1 MPDQTVRLFGIRHH
15 GPGCARSLL
24 RALEAMQPDCLL
36 IEGPPDGESVLPFV
50 LESGMCPPVALLVY
64 APDDSR
70 RAVFYPFAEFSP
82 EWRALRYGL
91 GQSLPVRF
99 MDLPIAHQFG
109 LDKAFEDECRA
120 KEEALRDAEGRT
132 KTEAAEGTEAPASG
146 AQAPENTA
154 TNTLAPEQPEGGDT
168 GDTDGNAGG
177 EASAQEDVYGDPL
190 DWLGRAAGYGD
201 GEAWWN
207 HMVEERI
214 DGLELFDAIREA
226 MTTLRAEAPR
236 RERGERETRREA
248 LREAYMRKT
257 LRQAKKE
264 GFQRIAVICGAWH
277 VPALEAETPAKQDND
292 LLKGLPKMKVAA
304 TWTPWTYANLSSRSG
319 YGAGVTSP
327 AWYEHLWRSGKG
339 DRAIGW
345 LTHAARLFREQDMD
359 CSSAHIIE
367 ASRLA
372 TSLAALRERPR
383 PGLPELYEALQ
394 TTVCM
399 GDPAPL
405 RLIERQLIVGDK
417 LGTIPETAPTVPLQR
432 DLEQQQKSLRLKPE
446 AARKVLDLDLRQA
459 NDLARSHLLHRLR
472 LLEIGWATPGGSRN
486 AKGTFHELWEMQWV
500 PELPIAVIAA
510 SRWGNTILEA
520 ATAKAVELSGEADLL
535 RLAELV
541 NDILEQ
547 QQKSLRLKPEAARK
561 VLDLDLRQANDLAR
575 SHLLHRLRLLEIGW
589 ATPGGSRNAK
599 GTFHELWEM
608 QWVPEL
614 PIAVI
619 AASRWGNTI
628 LEAATAKAVE
638 LSGEA
643 DLLRLAELVN
653 DILFADLP
661 DAVGHAT
668 RMLEEKAA
676 TANDVGQ
683 LLEAIPPLA
692 AIARYGNVRQT
703 DAGMVA
709 RVLEGL
715 IPRASIGLPGACTSL
730 DDESAA
736 AMRARIIAAH
746 NAIRLLGNE
755 GLWESWLSAL
765 HQTAL
770 RGGMVH
776 ELLRGMAVRLLFDE
790 QRLPVEEAARLMS
803 LSLSAAAAPASASA
817 WIEGFLNQSALVL
830 LHDDAL
836 WGVLANWLDG
846 LNDTH
851 FTNILPMLRRTFSGF
866 SAPERQQLGERA
878 KRAAGK
884 PMQKQAETRWD
895 AERAALP
902 VPLLRRVLG
911 LTAQA

>member
-132 KTEAAEGTEAPASG
+132 KTDAAEGTEAPASG

-154 TNTLAPEQPEGGDT
+154 TLAPEQPEGGDT

-226 MTTLRAEAPR
+226 MTALRAEAPR

-277 VPALEAETPAKQDND
+277 VPALEAETPAKQDNE

-399 GDPAPL
+399 GDSAPL

-486 AKGTFHELWEMQWV
+486 AKGTFHELWEMQWA
-500 PELPIAVIAA
+500 PELSIAVIAA
-510 SRWGNTILEA
+510 SRWGNTI
-520 ATAKAVELSGEADLL
+520 
-535 RLAELV
+535 
-541 NDILEQ
+541 
-547 QQKSLRLKPEAARK
+547 
-561 VLDLDLRQANDLAR
+561 
-575 SHLLHRLRLLEIGW
+575 
-589 ATPGGSRNAK
+589 
-599 GTFHELWEM
+599 F
-608 QWVPEL
+608 
-614 PIAVI
+614 
-619 AASRWGNTI
+619 
-628 LEAATAKAVE
+628 EAATAKAVE

-736 AMRARIIAAH
+736 AMRDRIIAAH
-746 NAIRLLGNE
+746 NAVRLLGDE
-755 GLWESWLSAL
+755 DRRESWLSAL

-770 RGGMVH
+770 RDGTAH

-846 LNDTH
+846 LNETH

-866 SAPERQQLGERA
+866 SAPERRQLGERA

-902 VPLLRRVLG
+902 RPVAAARARPHGTGINGWRAL
-911 LTAQA
+911 ASE

>member
-82 EWRALRYGL
+82 EWQALRYGL

-132 KTEAAEGTEAPASG
+132 KTDAAEGTEAPASG

-154 TNTLAPEQPEGGDT
+154 TLAPEQPEGGDT

-226 MTTLRAEAPR
+226 MTALRAEAPR

-277 VPALEAETPAKQDND
+277 VPALEAETPAKQDNE

-399 GDPAPL
+399 GDSAPL

-510 SRWGNTILEA
+510 SRWGNTI
-520 ATAKAVELSGEADLL
+520 
-535 RLAELV
+535 
-541 NDILEQ
+541 
-547 QQKSLRLKPEAARK
+547 
-561 VLDLDLRQANDLAR
+561 
-575 SHLLHRLRLLEIGW
+575 
-589 ATPGGSRNAK
+589 
-599 GTFHELWEM
+599 F
-608 QWVPEL
+608 
-614 PIAVI
+614 
-619 AASRWGNTI
+619 
-628 LEAATAKAVE
+628 EAATAKAVE

-736 AMRARIIAAH
+736 AMRDRIIAAH
-746 NAIRLLGNE
+746 NAVRLLGDE
-755 GLWESWLSAL
+755 DRWESWLSAL

-770 RGGMVH
+770 RDGTAH

-846 LNDTH
+846 LNETH

-866 SAPERQQLGERA
+866 SAPERRQLGERA

>member
-132 KTEAAEGTEAPASG
+132 KTDAAEGTEAPASG

-154 TNTLAPEQPEGGDT
+154 TLAPEQPEGGDT

-226 MTTLRAEAPR
+226 MTALRAEAPR

-277 VPALEAETPAKQDND
+277 VPALEAETPAKQDNE

-399 GDPAPL
+399 GDSAPL

-486 AKGTFHELWEMQWV
+486 AKGTFHELWEMQWA
-500 PELPIAVIAA
+500 PELSIAVIAA
-510 SRWGNTILEA
+510 SRWGNTI
-520 ATAKAVELSGEADLL
+520 
-535 RLAELV
+535 
-541 NDILEQ
+541 
-547 QQKSLRLKPEAARK
+547 
-561 VLDLDLRQANDLAR
+561 
-575 SHLLHRLRLLEIGW
+575 
-589 ATPGGSRNAK
+589 
-599 GTFHELWEM
+599 F
-608 QWVPEL
+608 
-614 PIAVI
+614 
-619 AASRWGNTI
+619 
-628 LEAATAKAVE
+628 EAATAKAVE

-736 AMRARIIAAH
+736 AMRDRIIAAH
-746 NAIRLLGNE
+746 NAVRLLGDE
-755 GLWESWLSAL
+755 DRWESWLSAL

-770 RGGMVH
+770 RDGTAH

-846 LNDTH
+846 LNETH

-866 SAPERQQLGERA
+866 SAPERRQLGERA

-911 LTAQA
+911 LTALA

>member
-82 EWRALRYGL
+82 EWQALRYGL

-132 KTEAAEGTEAPASG
+132 KTDAAEGTEAPASG

-226 MTTLRAEAPR
+226 MTALRAEAPR

-277 VPALEAETPAKQDND
+277 VPALGAETPAKQDND

-486 AKGTFHELWEMQWV
+486 AKGTFHELWEMQWA
-500 PELPIAVIAA
+500 PELSIAVIAA
-510 SRWGNTILEA
+510 SRWGNTI
-520 ATAKAVELSGEADLL
+520 
-535 RLAELV
+535 
-541 NDILEQ
+541 
-547 QQKSLRLKPEAARK
+547 
-561 VLDLDLRQANDLAR
+561 
-575 SHLLHRLRLLEIGW
+575 
-589 ATPGGSRNAK
+589 
-599 GTFHELWEM
+599 F
-608 QWVPEL
+608 
-614 PIAVI
+614 
-619 AASRWGNTI
+619 
-628 LEAATAKAVE
+628 EAATAKAVE

-755 GLWESWLSAL
+755 GLWESWLSDGPARRDGPRAAAG
-765 HQTAL
+765 HG
-770 RGGMVH
+770 RPP
-776 ELLRGMAVRLLFDE
+776 AVRRAAPPCGRSRPADE
-790 QRLPVEEAARLMS
+790 PFPVGGGRARLGLRMDRRVPEPKRAGAAARRRPVGCARQLAGRPERYAFYQHPS
-803 LSLSAAAAPASASA
+803 HAAPDILGLFRSRAPAARRTRQTSRREADAETGRNPLGCGTRGPARPVAAARARPHGTGINGWRALAS
-817 WIEGFLNQSALVL
+817 E
-830 LHDDAL
+830 
-836 WGVLANWLDG
+836 
-846 LNDTH
+846 
-851 FTNILPMLRRTFSGF
+851 
-866 SAPERQQLGERA
+866 
-878 KRAAGK
+878 
-884 PMQKQAETRWD
+884 
-895 AERAALP
+895 
-902 VPLLRRVLG
+902 
-911 LTAQA
+911 

>member
-24 RALEAMQPDCLL
+24 LALEAMQPDCLL

-82 EWRALRYGL
+82 EWQALRYGL

-120 KEEALRDAEGRT
+120 AEEEALREAEGRT
-132 KTEAAEGTEAPASG
+132 KTEPAEGTEAPASD
-146 AQAPENTA
+146 AQAPEGAAPDALTGGE
-154 TNTLAPEQPEGGDT
+154 APEQPEGGD
-168 GDTDGNAGG
+168 AGG
-177 EASAQEDVYGDPL
+177 AEGDAGDEASDQEEVYGDPL

-236 RERGERETRREA
+236 RERGEQEARREA

-277 VPALEAETPAKQDND
+277 VPALEAETPAKQDNG

-345 LTHAARLFREQDMD
+345 LAHAARLFREQDMD

-432 DLEQQQKSLRLKPE
+432 DLGQQQKSLRLKPE
-446 AARKVLDLDLRQA
+446 AAQKVLDLDLRQA

-472 LLEIGWATPGGSRN
+472 LLEIGWAAPGGGRN

-500 PELPIAVIAA
+500 PELSIAVIAA

-520 ATAKAVELSGEADLL
+520 ATAKAVELS
-535 RLAELV
+535 R
-541 NDILEQ
+541 
-547 QQKSLRLKPEAARK
+547 
-561 VLDLDLRQANDLAR
+561 
-575 SHLLHRLRLLEIGW
+575 
-589 ATPGGSRNAK
+589 
-599 GTFHELWEM
+599 
-608 QWVPEL
+608 
-614 PIAVI
+614 
-619 AASRWGNTI
+619 
-628 LEAATAKAVE
+628 
-638 LSGEA
+638 EA

-683 LLEAIPPLA
+683 LLEAIPSLA
-692 AIARYGNVRQT
+692 AIARYGNVRRT

-709 RVLEGL
+709 RVLDGL

-736 AMRARIIAAH
+736 AMRTRIITAH

-770 RGGMVH
+770 RDGMVH

-790 QRLPVEEAARLMS
+790 QRLPVEETARLMS

-846 LNDTH
+846 LNETH

-866 SAPERQQLGERA
+866 SAPERRQLGERA
-878 KRAAGK
+878 KRPAGK

-911 LTAQA
+911 FTDQA

>member
-120 KEEALRDAEGRT
+120 KEAAPRDAEGRT
-132 KTEAAEGTEAPASG
+132 KTDAAEGTEAPASG
-146 AQAPENTA
+146 AQVPENTA
-154 TNTLAPEQPEGGDT
+154 TLAPEQPEGGDT

-190 DWLGRAAGYGD
+190 DWFGRAAGYGD

-207 HMVEERI
+207 HMVEECI

-226 MTTLRAEAPR
+226 MTALRAEAPR

-292 LLKGLPKMKVAA
+292 LLKGLPKIKVAA

-417 LGTIPETAPTVPLQR
+417 LGTIPETTPTVPLQR

-510 SRWGNTILEA
+510 SRWGNTI
-520 ATAKAVELSGEADLL
+520 
-535 RLAELV
+535 
-541 NDILEQ
+541 
-547 QQKSLRLKPEAARK
+547 
-561 VLDLDLRQANDLAR
+561 
-575 SHLLHRLRLLEIGW
+575 
-589 ATPGGSRNAK
+589 
-599 GTFHELWEM
+599 F
-608 QWVPEL
+608 
-614 PIAVI
+614 
-619 AASRWGNTI
+619 
-628 LEAATAKAVE
+628 EAATAKAVE

-736 AMRARIIAAH
+736 AMRDRIIAAH
-746 NAIRLLGNE
+746 NAVRLLGDE
-755 GLWESWLSAL
+755 DRWESWLSAL

-770 RGGMVH
+770 RDGTAH

-846 LNDTH
+846 LNETH

-866 SAPERQQLGERA
+866 SAPERRQLGERA

>member
-82 EWRALRYGL
+82 EWQALRYGL

-132 KTEAAEGTEAPASG
+132 KTDAAEGTEAPASG

-154 TNTLAPEQPEGGDT
+154 TLAPEQPEGGDT

-226 MTTLRAEAPR
+226 MTALRAEAPR

-486 AKGTFHELWEMQWV
+486 AKGTFHELWEMQWA
-500 PELPIAVIAA
+500 PELSIAVIAA
-510 SRWGNTILEA
+510 SRWGNTI
-520 ATAKAVELSGEADLL
+520 
-535 RLAELV
+535 
-541 NDILEQ
+541 
-547 QQKSLRLKPEAARK
+547 
-561 VLDLDLRQANDLAR
+561 
-575 SHLLHRLRLLEIGW
+575 
-589 ATPGGSRNAK
+589 
-599 GTFHELWEM
+599 F
-608 QWVPEL
+608 
-614 PIAVI
+614 
-619 AASRWGNTI
+619 
-628 LEAATAKAVE
+628 EAATAKAVE

-736 AMRARIIAAH
+736 AMRDRIIAAH
-746 NAIRLLGNE
+746 NAVRLLGDE
-755 GLWESWLSAL
+755 DRWESWLSAL

-770 RGGMVH
+770 RDGTAH

-846 LNDTH
+846 LNETH

-866 SAPERQQLGERA
+866 SAPERRQLGERA

-884 PMQKQAETRWD
+884 PMQKLRYLFTVRFV
-895 AERAALP
+895 P
-902 VPLLRRVLG
+902 VIPDI
-911 LTAQA
+911 A

>member
-1 MPDQTVRLFGIRHH
+1 MPGFSGCTHLGANGANAAPQLLQEEGRTPACRFGEKGFLESPLPSAGTLPQQFTKGFAMPDQTVRLFGIRHH

-132 KTEAAEGTEAPASG
+132 KTDAAEGTEAPASG

-154 TNTLAPEQPEGGDT
+154 TLAPEQPEGGDT

-226 MTTLRAEAPR
+226 MTALRAEAPR

-277 VPALEAETPAKQDND
+277 VPALEAETPAKQDNE

-399 GDPAPL
+399 GDSAPL

-486 AKGTFHELWEMQWV
+486 AKGTFHELWEMQWA
-500 PELPIAVIAA
+500 PELSIAVIAA
-510 SRWGNTILEA
+510 SRWGNTI
-520 ATAKAVELSGEADLL
+520 
-535 RLAELV
+535 
-541 NDILEQ
+541 
-547 QQKSLRLKPEAARK
+547 
-561 VLDLDLRQANDLAR
+561 
-575 SHLLHRLRLLEIGW
+575 
-589 ATPGGSRNAK
+589 
-599 GTFHELWEM
+599 F
-608 QWVPEL
+608 
-614 PIAVI
+614 
-619 AASRWGNTI
+619 
-628 LEAATAKAVE
+628 EAATAKAVE

-736 AMRARIIAAH
+736 AMRDRIIAAH
-746 NAIRLLGNE
+746 NAVRLLGDE
-755 GLWESWLSAL
+755 DRWESWLSAL

-770 RGGMVH
+770 RDGTAH

-846 LNDTH
+846 LNETH

-866 SAPERQQLGERA
+866 SAPERRQLGERA

>member
-120 KEEALRDAEGRT
+120 KEDALRDAEGRT
-132 KTEAAEGTEAPASG
+132 KTDAAEGTEAPASG

-154 TNTLAPEQPEGGDT
+154 TLAPEQPEGGDT

-226 MTTLRAEAPR
+226 MTALRAEAPR

-277 VPALEAETPAKQDND
+277 VPALEAETPAKQDNE

-399 GDPAPL
+399 GDSAPL

-486 AKGTFHELWEMQWV
+486 AKGTFHELWEMQWA
-500 PELPIAVIAA
+500 PELSIAVIAA
-510 SRWGNTILEA
+510 SRWGNTI
-520 ATAKAVELSGEADLL
+520 
-535 RLAELV
+535 
-541 NDILEQ
+541 
-547 QQKSLRLKPEAARK
+547 
-561 VLDLDLRQANDLAR
+561 
-575 SHLLHRLRLLEIGW
+575 
-589 ATPGGSRNAK
+589 
-599 GTFHELWEM
+599 F
-608 QWVPEL
+608 
-614 PIAVI
+614 
-619 AASRWGNTI
+619 
-628 LEAATAKAVE
+628 EAATAKAVE

-736 AMRARIIAAH
+736 AMRDRIIAAH
-746 NAIRLLGNE
+746 NAVRLLGDE
-755 GLWESWLSAL
+755 DRWESWLSAL

-770 RGGMVH
+770 RDGTAH

-846 LNDTH
+846 LNETH

-866 SAPERQQLGERA
+866 SAPERRQLGERA

>member
-50 LESGMCPPVALLVY
+50 LEPAMRPPVALLVY
-64 APDDSR
+64 APEDSR

-82 EWRALRYGL
+82 EWQALRYGL
-91 GQSLPVRF
+91 SRSLPVRF
-99 MDLPIAHQFG
+99 MDLPITHQFG
-109 LDKAFEDECRA
+109 LDKASEDECRA
-120 KEEALRDAEGRT
+120 ADEKALQEAENAAPETGADTPEPTAQGEDEADATGPSAGSG
-132 KTEAAEGTEAPASG
+132 AAGASKADGTDGTAEDDASG
-146 AQAPENTA
+146 
-154 TNTLAPEQPEGGDT
+154 
-168 GDTDGNAGG
+168 
-177 EASAQEDVYGDPL
+177 EDVYGDPL

-236 RERGERETRREA
+236 RERGEREMRREA
-248 LREAYMRKT
+248 LREAHMRKT

-264 GFQRIAVICGAWH
+264 GFQNIAVICGAWH
-277 VPALEAETPAKQDND
+277 VPALEADTPAKQDND
-292 LLKGLPKMKVAA
+292 LLKGLPKMKAAA
-304 TWTPWTYANLSSRSG
+304 TWTPWTYLNLSSRSG

-372 TSLAALRERPR
+372 ASLAALRERPR
-383 PGLPELYEALQ
+383 PGLLELYEALQ

-399 GDPAPL
+399 GDAAPL

-417 LGTIPETAPTVPLQR
+417 LGGIPESAPTVPLQR

-446 AARKVLDLDLRQA
+446 AAQKVLDLDLRQA

-472 LLEIGWATPGGSRN
+472 LLEIGWATPRANRN
-486 AKGTFHELWEMQWV
+486 AKGTFHELWEMQWA
-500 PELPIAVIAA
+500 PELAVAVIAA

-520 ATAKAVELSGEADLL
+520 ATAKTVELAREAELL
-535 RLAELV
+535 RL
-541 NDILEQ
+541 
-547 QQKSLRLKPEAARK
+547 
-561 VLDLDLRQANDLAR
+561 
-575 SHLLHRLRLLEIGW
+575 
-589 ATPGGSRNAK
+589 T
-599 GTFHELWEM
+599 
-608 QWVPEL
+608 
-614 PIAVI
+614 
-619 AASRWGNTI
+619 
-628 LEAATAKAVE
+628 
-638 LSGEA
+638 
-643 DLLRLAELVN
+643 ELVN

-661 DAVGHAT
+661 DAVGYAT

-692 AIARYGNVRQT
+692 AVARYGNVRRT

-715 IPRASIGLPGACTSL
+715 IPRAAIGLPGACTSL
-730 DDESAA
+730 SDESAA
-736 AMRARIIAAH
+736 AMRERIIAAH
-746 NAIRLLGNE
+746 NAIRLLGDE
-755 GLWESWLSAL
+755 TLSESWLSAL

-770 RGGMVH
+770 REGTVH
-776 ELLRGMAVRLLFDE
+776 ELLQGTAVRLLFDE
-790 QRLPVEEAARLMS
+790 QRLPMEEVARLMG
-803 LSLSAAAAPASASA
+803 LSLSAASEPAAASA

-836 WGVLANWLDG
+836 WSVLANWLDG
-846 LNDTH
+846 LTDTH
-851 FTNILPMLRRTFSGF
+851 FTSILPMLRRTFSGF
-866 SAPERQQLGERA
+866 SGPERRQLGERA
-878 KRAAGK
+878 KRPAGK
-884 PMQKQAETRWD
+884 TMHGQAETRWD

-902 VPLLRRVLG
+902 VPFLRRVLG
-911 LTAQA
+911 LAAQA

>member
-50 LESGMCPPVALLVY
+50 LESAMCPPVALLVY

-132 KTEAAEGTEAPASG
+132 KTDAAEGTEAPASG

-154 TNTLAPEQPEGGDT
+154 TLAPEQPEGGDT

-226 MTTLRAEAPR
+226 MTALRAEAPR

-277 VPALEAETPAKQDND
+277 VPALEAETPAKQDNE

-399 GDPAPL
+399 GDSAPL

-486 AKGTFHELWEMQWV
+486 AKGTFHELWEMQWA
-500 PELPIAVIAA
+500 PELSIAVIAA
-510 SRWGNTILEA
+510 SRWGNTI
-520 ATAKAVELSGEADLL
+520 
-535 RLAELV
+535 
-541 NDILEQ
+541 
-547 QQKSLRLKPEAARK
+547 
-561 VLDLDLRQANDLAR
+561 
-575 SHLLHRLRLLEIGW
+575 
-589 ATPGGSRNAK
+589 
-599 GTFHELWEM
+599 F
-608 QWVPEL
+608 
-614 PIAVI
+614 
-619 AASRWGNTI
+619 
-628 LEAATAKAVE
+628 EAATAKAVE

-736 AMRARIIAAH
+736 AMRDRIIAAH
-746 NAIRLLGNE
+746 NAVRLLGDE
-755 GLWESWLSAL
+755 DRWESWLSAL

-770 RGGMVH
+770 RDGTAH

-846 LNDTH
+846 LNETH

-866 SAPERQQLGERA
+866 SAPERRQLGERA

>member
-1 MPDQTVRLFGIRHH
+1 MPGFSGCTHLGANGANAAPQLLQEEGRTPACRFGEKGFLESPLPSAGTLPQQFTKGFAMPDQTVRLFGIRHH

-132 KTEAAEGTEAPASG
+132 KTDAAEGTEATASG

-154 TNTLAPEQPEGGDT
+154 TLAPEQPEGGDT

-226 MTTLRAEAPR
+226 MTALRAEAPR

-277 VPALEAETPAKQDND
+277 VPALEAETPAKQDNE

-399 GDPAPL
+399 GDSAPL

-417 LGTIPETAPTVPLQR
+417 LGTIPETTPTVPLQR
-432 DLEQQQKSLRLKPE
+432 D
-446 AARKVLDLDLRQA
+446 
-459 NDLARSHLLHRLR
+459 
-472 LLEIGWATPGGSRN
+472 
-486 AKGTFHELWEMQWV
+486 
-500 PELPIAVIAA
+500 
-510 SRWGNTILEA
+510 
-520 ATAKAVELSGEADLL
+520 
-535 RLAELV
+535 
-541 NDILEQ
+541 LEQ

-661 DAVGHAT
+661 DAVGYAT

-736 AMRARIIAAH
+736 AMRDRIIAAH
-746 NAIRLLGNE
+746 NAVRLLGDE
-755 GLWESWLSAL
+755 DRWESWLSAL

-770 RGGMVH
+770 RDGTAH

-846 LNDTH
+846 LNETH

-866 SAPERQQLGERA
+866 SAPERRQLGERA

>member
-1 MPDQTVRLFGIRHH
+1 
-15 GPGCARSLL
+15 
-24 RALEAMQPDCLL
+24 
-36 IEGPPDGESVLPFV
+36 
-50 LESGMCPPVALLVY
+50 
-64 APDDSR
+64 
-70 RAVFYPFAEFSP
+70 
-82 EWRALRYGL
+82 
-91 GQSLPVRF
+91 
-99 MDLPIAHQFG
+99 
-109 LDKAFEDECRA
+109 
-120 KEEALRDAEGRT
+120 
-132 KTEAAEGTEAPASG
+132 
-146 AQAPENTA
+146 
-154 TNTLAPEQPEGGDT
+154 
-168 GDTDGNAGG
+168 
-177 EASAQEDVYGDPL
+177 
-190 DWLGRAAGYGD
+190 
-201 GEAWWN
+201 
-207 HMVEERI
+207 
-214 DGLELFDAIREA
+214 
-226 MTTLRAEAPR
+226 
-236 RERGERETRREA
+236 
-248 LREAYMRKT
+248 
-257 LRQAKKE
+257 
-264 GFQRIAVICGAWH
+264 
-277 VPALEAETPAKQDND
+277 
-292 LLKGLPKMKVAA
+292 
-304 TWTPWTYANLSSRSG
+304 
-319 YGAGVTSP
+319 
-327 AWYEHLWRSGKG
+327 
-339 DRAIGW
+339 
-345 LTHAARLFREQDMD
+345 MD

-417 LGTIPETAPTVPLQR
+417 LGTIPETTPTVPLQR

-520 ATAKAVELSGEADLL
+520 ATAKAVVYQINENDQEAHEKLVLSQLSREA
-535 RLAELV
+535 
-541 NDILEQ
+541 
-547 QQKSLRLKPEAARK
+547 
-561 VLDLDLRQANDLAR
+561 
-575 SHLLHRLRLLEIGW
+575 G
-589 ATPGGSRNAK
+589 
-599 GTFHELWEM
+599 
-608 QWVPEL
+608 
-614 PIAVI
+614 
-619 AASRWGNTI
+619 
-628 LEAATAKAVE
+628 
-638 LSGEA
+638 
-643 DLLRLAELVN
+643 LLRLAELVN

-770 RGGMVH
+770 RDGMVH

-866 SAPERQQLGERA
+866 SAPERRQLGERA
-878 KRAAGK
+878 KRPAGK
-884 PMQKQAETRWD
+884 PMREQAETRWD

-911 LTAQA
+911 LTAQQA

>member
-132 KTEAAEGTEAPASG
+132 KTDAAEGTEAPASG

-154 TNTLAPEQPEGGDT
+154 TLAPEQPEGGDT

-226 MTTLRAEAPR
+226 MTALRAEAPR

-277 VPALEAETPAKQDND
+277 VPALEAETPAKQDNE

-399 GDPAPL
+399 GDSAPL

-417 LGTIPETAPTVPLQR
+417 LGTIPETTPTVPLQR
-432 DLEQQQKSLRLKPE
+432 D
-446 AARKVLDLDLRQA
+446 
-459 NDLARSHLLHRLR
+459 
-472 LLEIGWATPGGSRN
+472 
-486 AKGTFHELWEMQWV
+486 
-500 PELPIAVIAA
+500 
-510 SRWGNTILEA
+510 
-520 ATAKAVELSGEADLL
+520 
-535 RLAELV
+535 
-541 NDILEQ
+541 LEQ

-661 DAVGHAT
+661 DAVGYAT

-736 AMRARIIAAH
+736 AMRDRIIAAH
-746 NAIRLLGNE
+746 NAVRLLGDE
-755 GLWESWLSAL
+755 DRWESWLSAL

-770 RGGMVH
+770 RDGTAH

-846 LNDTH
+846 LNETH

-866 SAPERQQLGERA
+866 SAPERRQLGERA

>member
-82 EWRALRYGL
+82 EWQALRYGL

-132 KTEAAEGTEAPASG
+132 KTDAAEGTEAPASG

-417 LGTIPETAPTVPLQR
+417 LGTIPETTPTVPLQR
-432 DLEQQQKSLRLKPE
+432 D
-446 AARKVLDLDLRQA
+446 
-459 NDLARSHLLHRLR
+459 
-472 LLEIGWATPGGSRN
+472 
-486 AKGTFHELWEMQWV
+486 
-500 PELPIAVIAA
+500 
-510 SRWGNTILEA
+510 
-520 ATAKAVELSGEADLL
+520 
-535 RLAELV
+535 
-541 NDILEQ
+541 LEQ

-736 AMRARIIAAH
+736 AMRDRIIAAH
-746 NAIRLLGNE
+746 NAVRLLGDE
-755 GLWESWLSAL
+755 DRWESWLSAL

-770 RGGMVH
+770 RDGTAH

-866 SAPERQQLGERA
+866 SAPERRQLGERA

>member
-1 MPDQTVRLFGIRHH
+1 MPDQTVRFFGIRHH

-36 IEGPPDGESVLPFV
+36 IEGPPDGECVLPFV
-50 LESGMCPPVALLVY
+50 LELAMCPPVALLVY
-64 APDDSR
+64 APEDSR

-82 EWRALRYGL
+82 EWQALRYGL

-120 KEEALRDAEGRT
+120 AEEEASRETGYAAMEEGEKAQGTLAGTPAVENDGADTSSARGTLETSGADDAGGNPEGD
-132 KTEAAEGTEAPASG
+132 ASG
-146 AQAPENTA
+146 DEEIYA
-154 TNTLAPEQPEGGDT
+154 
-168 GDTDGNAGG
+168 
-177 EASAQEDVYGDPL
+177 DPL

-207 HMVEERI
+207 HMVEERL

-236 RERGERETRREA
+236 RERSERETRREA
-248 LREAYMRKT
+248 LREAHMRKT
-257 LRQAKKE
+257 LRQTKKD

-277 VPALEAETPAKQDND
+277 VPALEAETPAKQDNE

-304 TWTPWTYANLSSRSG
+304 TWTPWTYLNLSSRSG

-367 ASRLA
+367 AARLA
-372 TSLAALRERPR
+372 ASLAALRERPR
-383 PGLPELYEALQ
+383 PGLQELYEALQ

-399 GDPAPL
+399 GEGAPL

-417 LGTIPETAPTVPLQR
+417 LGAIPETAPTVPLQQ

-446 AARKVLDLDLRQA
+446 AAQKVVDLDLRQA

-472 LLEIGWATPGGSRN
+472 LLEIGWAAPGGARN
-486 AKGTFHELWEMQWV
+486 AKGTFHELWEMQWT
-500 PELPIAVIAA
+500 PELSIAVIAA

-520 ATAKAVELSGEADLL
+520 ATAKAVELSREA
-535 RLAELV
+535 E
-541 NDILEQ
+541 
-547 QQKSLRLKPEAARK
+547 
-561 VLDLDLRQANDLAR
+561 
-575 SHLLHRLRLLEIGW
+575 
-589 ATPGGSRNAK
+589 
-599 GTFHELWEM
+599 
-608 QWVPEL
+608 
-614 PIAVI
+614 
-619 AASRWGNTI
+619 
-628 LEAATAKAVE
+628 
-638 LSGEA
+638 
-643 DLLRLAELVN
+643 LLRLAELVN

-683 LLEAIPPLA
+683 LLEAIPSLA
-692 AIARYGNVRQT
+692 AIARYGNVRRT

-715 IPRASIGLPGACTSL
+715 IPRAAIGLPGACTSL

-736 AMRARIIAAH
+736 AMRNRIIAAH
-746 NAIRLLGNE
+746 NAIRLLGDE
-755 GLWESWLSAL
+755 GLSEGWLSAL

-770 RGGMVH
+770 RDGTVH
-776 ELLRGMAVRLLFDE
+776 ELLRGMAARLLFDE
-790 QRLPVEEAARLMS
+790 QRLPMEEAARLMS
-803 LSLSAAAAPASASA
+803 LSLSAASAPATASA
-817 WIEGFLNQSALVL
+817 WIEGFLNQNALVL

-836 WGVLANWLDG
+836 WGVLADWLDG
-846 LNDTH
+846 LADTH

-866 SAPERQQLGERA
+866 SAPERRQLGERA
-878 KRAAGK
+878 KRPSARQAHG
-884 PMQKQAETRWD
+884 QAEARWD
-895 AERAALP
+895 VERAALP
-902 VPLLRRVLG
+902 VPFLRRVLG
-911 LTAQA
+911 LGVQA

>member
-15 GPGCARSLL
+15 GPGGARSLL

-50 LESGMCPPVALLVY
+50 LEPAMRPPVALLVY
-64 APDDSR
+64 APEDSR

-82 EWRALRYGL
+82 EWQALRYGL
-91 GQSLPVRF
+91 SRSLPVRF
-99 MDLPIAHQFG
+99 MDLPITHQFG

-120 KEEALRDAEGRT
+120 ADEKALQEAENAAPEPTAQGEDEADATGPS
-132 KTEAAEGTEAPASG
+132 AGSG
-146 AQAPENTA
+146 AAGAPKA
-154 TNTLAPEQPEGGDT
+154 DG
-168 GDTDGNAGG
+168 TDGTAEDDAPG
-177 EASAQEDVYGDPL
+177 EDVYGDPL

-236 RERGERETRREA
+236 RERGEREMRREA
-248 LREAYMRKT
+248 LREAHMRKT

-264 GFQRIAVICGAWH
+264 GFQNIAVICGAWH
-277 VPALEAETPAKQDND
+277 VPALEADMPPKQDND
-292 LLKGLPKMKVAA
+292 LLKGLPKMKAAA
-304 TWTPWTYANLSSRSG
+304 TWTPWTYLNLSSRSG

-372 TSLAALRERPR
+372 ASLAALRERPR
-383 PGLPELYEALQ
+383 PGLLELYEALQ

-399 GDPAPL
+399 GDAAPL

-417 LGTIPETAPTVPLQR
+417 LGGIPESAPTVPLQR

-446 AARKVLDLDLRQA
+446 AAQKVLDLDLRQA

-472 LLEIGWATPGGSRN
+472 LLEIGWATPGANRN
-486 AKGTFHELWEMQWV
+486 AKGTFHELWEMQWA
-500 PELPIAVIAA
+500 PELAVAVIAA

-520 ATAKAVELSGEADLL
+520 ATAKTVELAREAELL
-535 RLAELV
+535 RL
-541 NDILEQ
+541 
-547 QQKSLRLKPEAARK
+547 
-561 VLDLDLRQANDLAR
+561 
-575 SHLLHRLRLLEIGW
+575 
-589 ATPGGSRNAK
+589 T
-599 GTFHELWEM
+599 
-608 QWVPEL
+608 
-614 PIAVI
+614 
-619 AASRWGNTI
+619 
-628 LEAATAKAVE
+628 
-638 LSGEA
+638 
-643 DLLRLAELVN
+643 ELVN

-661 DAVGHAT
+661 DAVGYAT

-692 AIARYGNVRQT
+692 AVARYGNVRRT

-715 IPRASIGLPGACTSL
+715 IPRAAIGLPGACTSL
-730 DDESAA
+730 SDESAA
-736 AMRARIIAAH
+736 AMRERIIAAH
-746 NAIRLLGNE
+746 NAIRLLGDETLSE
-755 GLWESWLSAL
+755 GWLSAL

-770 RGGMVH
+770 REGTVH
-776 ELLRGMAVRLLFDE
+776 ELLQGTAVRLLFDE
-790 QRLPVEEAARLMS
+790 QRLPMEEVARLMG
-803 LSLSAAAAPASASA
+803 LSLSAASEPAAASA

-836 WGVLANWLDG
+836 WSVLANWLDG
-846 LNDTH
+846 LTDTH
-851 FTNILPMLRRTFSGF
+851 FTSILPMLRRTFSGF
-866 SAPERQQLGERA
+866 SGPERRQLGERA
-878 KRAAGK
+878 KRPAGK
-884 PMQKQAETRWD
+884 TTHGQAETRWD

-902 VPLLRRVLG
+902 VPFLRRVLG
-911 LTAQA
+911 LAAQA

>member
-132 KTEAAEGTEAPASG
+132 KTDAAEGTEAPASG

-154 TNTLAPEQPEGGDT
+154 TLAPEQPEGGDT

-226 MTTLRAEAPR
+226 MTALRAEAPR

-277 VPALEAETPAKQDND
+277 VPALEAETPAKQDNE

-399 GDPAPL
+399 GDSAPL

-486 AKGTFHELWEMQWV
+486 AKGTFHELWEMQWA
-500 PELPIAVIAA
+500 PELSIAVIAA
-510 SRWGNTILEA
+510 SRWGNTI
-520 ATAKAVELSGEADLL
+520 
-535 RLAELV
+535 
-541 NDILEQ
+541 
-547 QQKSLRLKPEAARK
+547 
-561 VLDLDLRQANDLAR
+561 
-575 SHLLHRLRLLEIGW
+575 
-589 ATPGGSRNAK
+589 
-599 GTFHELWEM
+599 F
-608 QWVPEL
+608 
-614 PIAVI
+614 
-619 AASRWGNTI
+619 
-628 LEAATAKAVE
+628 EAATAKAVE

-736 AMRARIIAAH
+736 AMRDRIIAAH
-746 NAIRLLGNE
+746 NAVRLLGDE
-755 GLWESWLSAL
+755 DRWESWLSAL

-770 RGGMVH
+770 RDGTAH

-846 LNDTH
+846 LNETH

-866 SAPERQQLGERA
+866 SAPERRQLGERA

-884 PMQKQAETRWD
+884 PIQQQAETRWD

>member
-132 KTEAAEGTEAPASG
+132 KTDAAEGTEAPASG

-154 TNTLAPEQPEGGDT
+154 TLAPEQPEGGDT

-226 MTTLRAEAPR
+226 MTALRAEAPR

-277 VPALEAETPAKQDND
+277 VPALEAETPAKQDNE
-292 LLKGLPKMKVAA
+292 LLKGLPQMKVAA

-399 GDPAPL
+399 GDSAPL

-486 AKGTFHELWEMQWV
+486 AKGTFHELWEMQWA
-500 PELPIAVIAA
+500 PELSIAVIAA
-510 SRWGNTILEA
+510 SRWGNTI
-520 ATAKAVELSGEADLL
+520 
-535 RLAELV
+535 
-541 NDILEQ
+541 
-547 QQKSLRLKPEAARK
+547 
-561 VLDLDLRQANDLAR
+561 
-575 SHLLHRLRLLEIGW
+575 
-589 ATPGGSRNAK
+589 
-599 GTFHELWEM
+599 F
-608 QWVPEL
+608 
-614 PIAVI
+614 
-619 AASRWGNTI
+619 
-628 LEAATAKAVE
+628 EAATAKAVE

-736 AMRARIIAAH
+736 AMRDRIIAAH
-746 NAIRLLGNE
+746 NAVRLLGDE
-755 GLWESWLSAL
+755 DRWESWLSAL

-770 RGGMVH
+770 RDGTAH

-846 LNDTH
+846 LNETH

-866 SAPERQQLGERA
+866 SAPERRQLGERA

>member
-132 KTEAAEGTEAPASG
+132 KTDAAEGTEAPASG

-226 MTTLRAEAPR
+226 MTALRAEAPR

-277 VPALEAETPAKQDND
+277 VPALGAETPAKQDND

-417 LGTIPETAPTVPLQR
+417 LGTIPETTPTVPLQR

-486 AKGTFHELWEMQWV
+486 AKGTFHELWEMQWA
-500 PELPIAVIAA
+500 PELSIAVIAA
-510 SRWGNTILEA
+510 SRWGNTI
-520 ATAKAVELSGEADLL
+520 
-535 RLAELV
+535 
-541 NDILEQ
+541 
-547 QQKSLRLKPEAARK
+547 
-561 VLDLDLRQANDLAR
+561 
-575 SHLLHRLRLLEIGW
+575 
-589 ATPGGSRNAK
+589 
-599 GTFHELWEM
+599 F
-608 QWVPEL
+608 
-614 PIAVI
+614 
-619 AASRWGNTI
+619 
-628 LEAATAKAVE
+628 EAATAKAVE

-736 AMRARIIAAH
+736 AMRDRIIAAH
-746 NAIRLLGNE
+746 NAVRLLGDE
-755 GLWESWLSAL
+755 DRWESWLSAL

-770 RGGMVH
+770 RDGTAH

-846 LNDTH
+846 LNETH

-866 SAPERQQLGERA
+866 SAPERRQLGERA

>member
-132 KTEAAEGTEAPASG
+132 KTDAAEGTEAPASG

-154 TNTLAPEQPEGGDT
+154 TLAPEQPEGGDT

-214 DGLELFDAIREA
+214 DGLREA
-226 MTTLRAEAPR
+226 MTALRAEAPR

-277 VPALEAETPAKQDND
+277 VPALEAETPAKQDNE

-399 GDPAPL
+399 GDSAPL

-486 AKGTFHELWEMQWV
+486 AKGTFHELWEMQWA
-500 PELPIAVIAA
+500 PELSIAVIAA
-510 SRWGNTILEA
+510 SRWGNTI
-520 ATAKAVELSGEADLL
+520 
-535 RLAELV
+535 
-541 NDILEQ
+541 
-547 QQKSLRLKPEAARK
+547 
-561 VLDLDLRQANDLAR
+561 
-575 SHLLHRLRLLEIGW
+575 
-589 ATPGGSRNAK
+589 
-599 GTFHELWEM
+599 F
-608 QWVPEL
+608 
-614 PIAVI
+614 
-619 AASRWGNTI
+619 
-628 LEAATAKAVE
+628 EAATAKAVE

-736 AMRARIIAAH
+736 AMRDRIIAAH
-746 NAIRLLGNE
+746 NAVRLLGDE
-755 GLWESWLSAL
+755 DRWESWLSAL

-770 RGGMVH
+770 RDGTAH

-846 LNDTH
+846 LNETH

-866 SAPERQQLGERA
+866 SAPERRQLGERA

>member
-1 MPDQTVRLFGIRHH
+1 MPGFSGCTHLGANGANAAPQLLQEEGRTPACRFGEKGFLESPLPSAGTLPQQFTKGFAMPDQTVRLFGIRHH

-132 KTEAAEGTEAPASG
+132 KTDAAEGTEAPASG
-146 AQAPENTA
+146 AQAPETTA

-226 MTTLRAEAPR
+226 MTALRAEAPR

-277 VPALEAETPAKQDND
+277 VPALEAETPAKQDNE

-399 GDPAPL
+399 GDSAPL

-432 DLEQQQKSLRLKPE
+432 D
-446 AARKVLDLDLRQA
+446 
-459 NDLARSHLLHRLR
+459 
-472 LLEIGWATPGGSRN
+472 
-486 AKGTFHELWEMQWV
+486 
-500 PELPIAVIAA
+500 
-510 SRWGNTILEA
+510 
-520 ATAKAVELSGEADLL
+520 
-535 RLAELV
+535 
-541 NDILEQ
+541 LEQ

-736 AMRARIIAAH
+736 AMRDRIIAAH
-746 NAIRLLGNE
+746 NAVRLLGDE
-755 GLWESWLSAL
+755 DRWESWLSAL

-770 RGGMVH
+770 RDGTAH

-866 SAPERQQLGERA
+866 SAPERRQLGERA

-884 PMQKQAETRWD
+884 PMQKQVETRWD

>member
-82 EWRALRYGL
+82 EWQALRYGL

-132 KTEAAEGTEAPASG
+132 KTDAAEGTEAPASG

-226 MTTLRAEAPR
+226 MTALRAEAPR

-264 GFQRIAVICGAWH
+264 CFQRIAVICGAWH
-277 VPALEAETPAKQDND
+277 VPALGAETPAKQDND

-319 YGAGVTSP
+319 YGAGMTSP

-417 LGTIPETAPTVPLQR
+417 LGTIPETTPTVPLQR
-432 DLEQQQKSLRLKPE
+432 D
-446 AARKVLDLDLRQA
+446 
-459 NDLARSHLLHRLR
+459 
-472 LLEIGWATPGGSRN
+472 
-486 AKGTFHELWEMQWV
+486 
-500 PELPIAVIAA
+500 
-510 SRWGNTILEA
+510 
-520 ATAKAVELSGEADLL
+520 
-535 RLAELV
+535 
-541 NDILEQ
+541 LEQ

-736 AMRARIIAAH
+736 AMRDRIIAAH
-746 NAIRLLGNE
+746 NAVRLLGDE
-755 GLWESWLSAL
+755 DRWESWLSAL

-770 RGGMVH
+770 RDGTAH

-866 SAPERQQLGERA
+866 SAPERRQLGERA

>member
-132 KTEAAEGTEAPASG
+132 KTDAAEGTEAPASG
-146 AQAPENTA
+146 AQAPENTV
-154 TNTLAPEQPEGGDT
+154 TLAPEQPEGGDT
-168 GDTDGNAGG
+168 GDTDGNAGS

-226 MTTLRAEAPR
+226 MTALRAEAPR

-417 LGTIPETAPTVPLQR
+417 LGTIPETTPTVPLQR

-510 SRWGNTILEA
+510 SRWGNTI
-520 ATAKAVELSGEADLL
+520 
-535 RLAELV
+535 
-541 NDILEQ
+541 
-547 QQKSLRLKPEAARK
+547 
-561 VLDLDLRQANDLAR
+561 
-575 SHLLHRLRLLEIGW
+575 
-589 ATPGGSRNAK
+589 
-599 GTFHELWEM
+599 F
-608 QWVPEL
+608 
-614 PIAVI
+614 
-619 AASRWGNTI
+619 
-628 LEAATAKAVE
+628 EAATAKAVE

-715 IPRASIGLPGACTSL
+715 IPRASIGLPGACISL

-736 AMRARIIAAH
+736 AMRTRIIAAH

-770 RGGMVH
+770 RDGMVH

-866 SAPERQQLGERA
+866 SAPERRQLGERA

>member
-132 KTEAAEGTEAPASG
+132 KTDAAEGTEAPASS

-226 MTTLRAEAPR
+226 MTALRAEAPR

-277 VPALEAETPAKQDND
+277 VPALGAETPAKQDND

-394 TTVCM
+394 TPVCM

-510 SRWGNTILEA
+510 SRWGNTI
-520 ATAKAVELSGEADLL
+520 
-535 RLAELV
+535 
-541 NDILEQ
+541 
-547 QQKSLRLKPEAARK
+547 
-561 VLDLDLRQANDLAR
+561 
-575 SHLLHRLRLLEIGW
+575 
-589 ATPGGSRNAK
+589 
-599 GTFHELWEM
+599 F
-608 QWVPEL
+608 
-614 PIAVI
+614 
-619 AASRWGNTI
+619 
-628 LEAATAKAVE
+628 EAATAKAVE

-661 DAVGHAT
+661 DAVGYAT

-746 NAIRLLGNE
+746 NARRLLGNE

-770 RGGMVH
+770 RDGMVH

-866 SAPERQQLGERA
+866 SAPERRQLGERA

>member
-132 KTEAAEGTEAPASG
+132 KTDAAEGTEAPASG

-154 TNTLAPEQPEGGDT
+154 TLAPEQPEGGDT

-226 MTTLRAEAPR
+226 MTALRAEAPR

-277 VPALEAETPAKQDND
+277 VPALEAETPAKQDNE

-399 GDPAPL
+399 GDSAPL

-486 AKGTFHELWEMQWV
+486 AKGTFHELWEMQWA
-500 PELPIAVIAA
+500 PELSIAVIAA
-510 SRWGNTILEA
+510 SRWGNTIFEA

-541 NDILEQ
+541 NDIL
-547 QQKSLRLKPEAARK
+547 L
-561 VLDLDLRQANDLAR
+561 
-575 SHLLHRLRLLEIGW
+575 
-589 ATPGGSRNAK
+589 
-599 GTFHELWEM
+599 
-608 QWVPEL
+608 
-614 PIAVI
+614 
-619 AASRWGNTI
+619 
-628 LEAATAKAVE
+628 
-638 LSGEA
+638 
-643 DLLRLAELVN
+643 
-653 DILFADLP
+653 ADLP

-736 AMRARIIAAH
+736 AMRDRIIAAH
-746 NAIRLLGNE
+746 NAVRLLGDE
-755 GLWESWLSAL
+755 DRWESWLSAL

-770 RGGMVH
+770 RDGTAH

-846 LNDTH
+846 LNETH

-866 SAPERQQLGERA
+866 SAPERRQLGERA

>member
-82 EWRALRYGL
+82 EWQALRYGL

-132 KTEAAEGTEAPASG
+132 KTDAAEGTEAPASG

-154 TNTLAPEQPEGGDT
+154 TNTLAPEQPEG

-226 MTTLRAEAPR
+226 MTALRAEAPR
-236 RERGERETRREA
+236 RERGEWETRRE
-248 LREAYMRKT
+248 
-257 LRQAKKE
+257 
-264 GFQRIAVICGAWH
+264 
-277 VPALEAETPAKQDND
+277 
-292 LLKGLPKMKVAA
+292 
-304 TWTPWTYANLSSRSG
+304 
-319 YGAGVTSP
+319 
-327 AWYEHLWRSGKG
+327 
-339 DRAIGW
+339 
-345 LTHAARLFREQDMD
+345 
-359 CSSAHIIE
+359 
-367 ASRLA
+367 
-372 TSLAALRERPR
+372 ALRERPR

-417 LGTIPETAPTVPLQR
+417 LGTIPETTPTVPLQR

-510 SRWGNTILEA
+510 SRWGNTI
-520 ATAKAVELSGEADLL
+520 
-535 RLAELV
+535 
-541 NDILEQ
+541 
-547 QQKSLRLKPEAARK
+547 
-561 VLDLDLRQANDLAR
+561 
-575 SHLLHRLRLLEIGW
+575 
-589 ATPGGSRNAK
+589 
-599 GTFHELWEM
+599 F
-608 QWVPEL
+608 
-614 PIAVI
+614 
-619 AASRWGNTI
+619 
-628 LEAATAKAVE
+628 EAATAKAVE

-770 RGGMVH
+770 RDGMVH

-836 WGVLANWLDG
+836 WGVLANWLDS

-866 SAPERQQLGERA
+866 SAPERRQLGERA